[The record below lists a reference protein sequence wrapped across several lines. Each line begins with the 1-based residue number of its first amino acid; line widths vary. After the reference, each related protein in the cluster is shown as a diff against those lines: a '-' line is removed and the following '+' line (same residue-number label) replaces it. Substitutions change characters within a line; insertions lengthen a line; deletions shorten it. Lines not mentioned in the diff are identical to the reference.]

1 MTTDLREDIDTII
14 EELKLKTN
22 VIKTIINLAENAIS
36 DAEENMS
43 EISSSMDVDKVN
55 DSIDYLVEAQAFIDS
70 IGLRTPKFTSLI
82 DDLDSI
88 RFQIKYCN

>member
-55 DSIDYLVEAQAFIDS
+55 DSISYLVEAQAFIDS
-70 IGLRTPKFTSLI
+70 IGLRTPKFNSLI

-88 RFQIKYCN
+88 RFQIKHFN